1 MGQDFNECWKE
12 VGVAFGL
19 TCSNNDEYVRYE
31 FKDLSSDSNKKVFS
45 VFEEEN
51 QKIFIN
57 NNF

>member
-1 MGQDFNECWKE
+1 MGQDFNKPWKE
-12 VGVAFGL
+12 IVFPPFHE
-19 TCSNNDEYVRYE
+19 NDEDVRYE

>member
-1 MGQDFNECWKE
+1 MGQDFDFDKCWKE
-12 VGVAFGL
+12 IGILYPFAK
-19 TCSNNDEYVRYE
+19 NDEDVRYE

>member
-19 TCSNNDEYVRYE
+19 WSKNDEDVRYE